1 MGREKMKKILLGLFI
16 LGTLGMAQG
25 NYKINVKNG
34 FKFSQSEIDQE
45 SKEIEN
51 IVNRDLFEKVNDA
64 FQKKILVKVREFN
77 KQYMDNLINE
87 SMKEVP
93 QNQRQSFKEFM
104 RNISNIINNTLIT
117 KDIFETDI
125 KSISFSGKND
135 AKVKILIKT
144 KNIDS
149 TFNFGKFFDN
159 SIRKS
164 GISEE
169 ESNDLRKIDKNK
181 LDAFY
186 KYLEDDI
193 KEFVKK
199 SSYEE
204 ENIDVKVNKVNGKWQ
219 LELKNAN
226 INEVFDNLGKEIF
239 DTK

>member
-1 MGREKMKKILLGLFI
+1 MKKILLGLFI

-34 FKFSQSEIDQE
+34 VKFSQSEIDQE

-125 KSISFSGKND
+125 KSISFSGEND
-135 AKVKILIKT
+135 A
-144 KNIDS
+144 
-149 TFNFGKFFDN
+149 
-159 SIRKS
+159 
-164 GISEE
+164 
-169 ESNDLRKIDKNK
+169 
-181 LDAFY
+181 
-186 KYLEDDI
+186 
-193 KEFVKK
+193 
-199 SSYEE
+199 
-204 ENIDVKVNKVNGKWQ
+204 KVNKVNRKWQ

-226 INEVFDNLGKEIF
+226 INEVFDNLGEVF
-239 DTK
+239 DVVNYKNFKGMRFK

>member
-1 MGREKMKKILLGLFI
+1 MKKILLGLFI

-34 FKFSQSEIDQE
+34 VKFSQSEIDQE

-125 KSISFSGKND
+125 KSISFSGEND
-135 AKVKILIKT
+135 A
-144 KNIDS
+144 
-149 TFNFGKFFDN
+149 
-159 SIRKS
+159 
-164 GISEE
+164 
-169 ESNDLRKIDKNK
+169 
-181 LDAFY
+181 
-186 KYLEDDI
+186 
-193 KEFVKK
+193 
-199 SSYEE
+199 
-204 ENIDVKVNKVNGKWQ
+204 KVNKVNGKWQ

-226 INEVFDNLGKEIF
+226 INEVFDNLGEVF
-239 DTK
+239 DVVNYKN

>member
-1 MGREKMKKILLGLFI
+1 MKKILLGLFI

-34 FKFSQSEIDQE
+34 VKFSQSEIDQE

-125 KSISFSGKND
+125 KSISFSGEND

-149 TFNFGKFFDN
+149 TFNFGKFFDS

-164 GISEE
+164 EISEE

-226 INEVFDNLGKEIF
+226 INEVFDNLGEVF
-239 DTK
+239 DVVNYKN

>member
-1 MGREKMKKILLGLFI
+1 MKKILLGLFI

-34 FKFSQSEIDQE
+34 VKFSQSEIDQE

-125 KSISFSGKND
+125 KSISFSGEND
-135 AKVKILIKT
+135 A
-144 KNIDS
+144 
-149 TFNFGKFFDN
+149 
-159 SIRKS
+159 
-164 GISEE
+164 
-169 ESNDLRKIDKNK
+169 
-181 LDAFY
+181 
-186 KYLEDDI
+186 
-193 KEFVKK
+193 
-199 SSYEE
+199 
-204 ENIDVKVNKVNGKWQ
+204 KVNKVNGKWQ

-226 INEVFDNLGKEIF
+226 INEVFDNLGKEVF